1 MDVLIHLNAQGDK
14 EDNTPEL
21 FKEQLMERLATV
33 DINHI
38 KEDIIQFVR
47 NPKKLDIWS
56 ND

>member
-1 MDVLIHLNAQGDK
+1 MDVLIHLNAQDDK

-38 KEDIIQFVR
+38 KEDIIPFVR